1 MIKAVLLDADGV
13 IQAAVPDFVSQ
24 LQNFVPENGEAF
36 AQDLFAAEQ
45 PAATGDARFV
55 DILETVLNRWQ
66 VQLPINEVLELWRRI
81 DVIQGLPELARDIR
95 SAGAK
100 VALATNQQDDRME
113 FMTQTLNYGEYF
125 DCCFYSCALGAKKPS
140 AAFFEKALLEL
151 RLPAEQCL
159 FVDDSLVNVE
169 GARKAGLR
177 AELFQFESI
186 ETGADELRA
195 LLKAH
200 LPNQT

>member
-13 IQAAVPDFVSQ
+13 IQAAVPDFVSR
-24 LQNFVPENGEAF
+24 LQKFLPDKGEAF

-45 PAATGDARFV
+45 PAATGNARFV

-66 VQLPINEVLELWRRI
+66 VQLTTKVLELWQRI
-81 DVIQGLPELARDIR
+81 DVIKGLPELAHDIR

-100 VALATNQQDDRME
+100 VALATNQQDYRME
-113 FMTQTLNYGEYF
+113 FMAQSLNYSEYF

-140 AAFFEKALLEL
+140 AAFFEKALQEL
-151 RLPAEQCL
+151 GLRAEQCL
-159 FVDDSLVNVE
+159 FVDDSAVNVA
-169 GARKAGLR
+169 GARKVGLR
-177 AELFQFESI
+177 AELFQFQSI
-186 ETGADELRA
+186 EAGADELRA

-200 LPNQT
+200 LPNLT